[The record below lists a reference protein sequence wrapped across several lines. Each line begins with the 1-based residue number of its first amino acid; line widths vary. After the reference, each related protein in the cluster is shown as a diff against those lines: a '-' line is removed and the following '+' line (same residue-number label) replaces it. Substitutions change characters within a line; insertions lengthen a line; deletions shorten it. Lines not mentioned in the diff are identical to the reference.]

1 MELTKEEESIL
12 AGNEGEMLSKLMR
25 LLVELGDSYGAESL
39 IEIKSAHTVLNFG
52 LRFMESAAKILR
64 DIAEAGLK
72 VKVRTTTDPIVDMKY
87 KEELSIIIKLYQLQ
101 DQLVEDL
108 TKIGVSDFTC
118 TPYYLDNRPQIGD
131 HCAWAESSAVIYLNS
146 VIGARSNRE
155 GGVVDIASAIT
166 GKTPNYGLQL
176 TENRKGD
183 ILFKVNLD
191 EWTTFDL
198 TTIGL
203 IIGETAGSRI
213 PVIEGLK
220 NITDDEL
227 KNLGAA
233 SAASGAVA
241 LIHVIGKTP
250 EAETTDDAFQNDKPG
265 ETIEISDEMMKEIR
279 AKFSEEWEEPPLNIG
294 IGCPHLS
301 QDELKAVLDKLDGK
315 KVSEGVDLWLCSCQ
329 NNIDSIT
336 NSPYNKIIMSSGVK
350 LSHFCP
356 MLAPLPRP
364 YTTNSGKSCF
374 YTNCTYRSIDDCIK
388 LATEGK

>member
-1 MELTKEEESIL
+1 MNLTIEEENIL
-12 AGNEGEMLSKLMR
+12 AGNEGEMPSKLMR
-25 LLVELGDSYGAESL
+25 LLVELGDSYGAENL

-52 LRFMESAAKILR
+52 LRFVTSAAKILR
-64 DIAEAGLK
+64 DIVEAGLK
-72 VKVRTTTDPIVDMKY
+72 VKVRTTTDPLVDMKY
-87 KEELSIIIKLYQLQ
+87 KEEFSTVIGLYQLQ
-101 DQLVEDL
+101 DQLKEDL

-118 TPYYLDNRPQIGD
+118 TPYYLDNRPQMGD

-155 GGVVDIASAIT
+155 GGIVDIASAIT
-166 GKTPNYGLQL
+166 GKTPNYGLHI

-183 ILFKVNLD
+183 ILFKVNLED
-191 EWTTFDL
+191 WTVFDL
-198 TTIGL
+198 STIGL

-241 LIHVIGKTP
+241 LIHVVGKTP
-250 EAETTDDAFQNDKPG
+250 EASTVEDAFQKDSPG
-265 ETIEISDEMMKEIR
+265 EVIEITDDMIKEMKG
-279 AKFSEEWEEPPLNIG
+279 KYNTEWDTPPLNIG

-301 QDELKAVLDKLDGK
+301 QDELKTVLNKLKGK
-315 KVSEGVDLWLCSCQ
+315 KVSEGVDLWLCACQ
-329 NNIDSIT
+329 DNIDAIKS
-336 NSPYNKIIMSSGVK
+336 SEYKDIIESTGVK

-356 MLAPLPRP
+356 LLAPLPRP
-364 YTTNSGKSCF
+364 YVTNSGKTCF
-374 YTNCTYRSIDDCIK
+374 YANATYRSIDECIK